1 MRLRAPARQAR
12 AGIARVELL
21 HEPFADPWVSA
32 IFEEFQQVGD
42 GGEEGGG
49 HGAKA
54 HLVPEVCGTPRRAD
68 LGEERGRDGLHVY
81 LHNTGAAWRMS

>member
-1 MRLRAPARQAR
+1 MKCPGL
-12 AGIARVELL
+12 
-21 HEPFADPWVSA
+21 SA
-32 IFEEFQQVGD
+32 TPGSASPQRIRRKVFEEFQQVGTAAKKV
-42 GGEEGGG
+42 EGTGLP
-49 HGAKA
+49 KA